1 MPSELRSIDPEAGV
15 LAGCFLLGIALGFAG
30 FTPLLL
36 LATSPSLPFSVVA
49 LLGVAGVARRACE
62 APLPVL
68 PAGFFVKKPNSVD
81 CLPVFCDAGALL
93 PFDLLI
99 PALYDWTRVGRKERT
114 RPSSVENNKTRKLGE
129 REASRCLAASCFC
142 TNE

>member
-1 MPSELRSIDPEAGV
+1 MDPEALSATGLLFRWARLEEVLDRAFAFSADEEDERGGCSSMPSELRSIDPEAGV
-15 LAGCFLLGIALGFAG
+15 LAGCFLLGIAFGFAG

-93 PFDLLI
+93 PFDLLMAA
-99 PALYDWTRVGRKERT
+99 PYD
-114 RPSSVENNKTRKLGE
+114 
-129 REASRCLAASCFC
+129 
-142 TNE
+142 